1 MIRFC
6 SDFLIDKSYFGQ
18 YFEIFIN
25 QPYYLE
31 FMEGDEYLEDSEKSE
46 EVYSSEGREHLVD
59 DGEISPWEAAF
70 MDGAEDDG
78 QGAKCRN
85 CGKVLMRE
93 NAVIEKVIDGELFRF
108 CSDECADS
116 FDEKKES

>member
-1 MIRFC
+1 ME
-6 SDFLIDKSYFGQ
+6 FLIDKFNLGQ

-25 QPYYLE
+25 WSHYWR

-59 DGEISPWEAAF
+59 DGEISPWESAF

-78 QGAKCRN
+78 QNAKCRN
-85 CGKVLMRE
+85 CGKLLIRE
-93 NAVIEKVIDGELFRF
+93 NVVIEKVINHELFRF
-108 CSDECADS
+108 CSEECADS
-116 FDEKKES
+116 FDEKKSD